1 MYRVRKRDGEL
12 VDFNISKISNAITKA
27 FEATGTE
34 YNESVIDFLSIKV
47 TADFQGKIEDGA
59 VSVEDIQDSVEAVLS
74 RGGYEHVAKAYIL
87 YRRQREKLRN
97 MRSTY
102 LDYKNVVDSYL
113 DASDWRVKENSTVNY
128 SVGGLILSNSGAI
141 TANYWLSE
149 IYDDEIANAHK
160 NADLHLHD
168 LSMLTGYCAGWSLK
182 QLIQEGL
189 GGIPGKITSS
199 PASHLSTLCNQMV
212 NFLGIMQ
219 NEWAGAQAFSSFDT
233 YLAPFV
239 KVDNLNYKE
248 VKQCI
253 QSFVYGVNTPSRWG
267 TQAPFSNITLDWT
280 VPKDLE
286 NLPAIVGGNEQSESV
301 WHVLAVTTLKLGALV
316 VFALVVGQ
324 RIIPK
329 LLAYVARTGT
339 RDLFTLSVL
348 VLALG
353 VAVGAANFFGAS
365 MALGAFL
372 SGMVV
377 GQSEFS
383 SQAAAEALP
392 MRDAFAV
399 LFFVSVGMLFN
410 PASLISDWPLILAT
424 LGIVLIGK
432 PLAAFIVVKLFG
444 KPLRMALSVAVAL
457 AQIGEFSFILAAMGV
472 SFGVLPKE
480 ASSAIIVTAIVSIT
494 LNPLL
499 YRRING
505 AAHWLESKGIG
516 LPRLDENELS
526 HPEGAQRIIVVG
538 YGPVGK
544 QLTGIL
550 RDNNLDVVVVEMNI
564 DTVRQVSALG
574 EKIIYGDATQREVLL
589 HAGAEEAEG
598 LIISSSSAPAGE
610 IVEVARAINPNLRIL
625 VHTTY
630 LRVAENLKSEG
641 VSAVFP
647 GEREVAVAMTE
658 HLMRDF
664 GATDEQIDRE
674 RRKLRERMA

>member
-1 MYRVRKRDGEL
+1 MAQSLGVDEVHSELLPADKVSQVERLLGQSGGKLAFVGDGIN
-12 VDFNISKISNAITKA
+12 DAP
-27 FEATGTE
+27 
-34 YNESVIDFLSIKV
+34 
-47 TADFQGKIEDGA
+47 
-59 VSVEDIQDSVEAVLS
+59 VLS
-74 RGGYEHVAKAYIL
+74 RADIGIAMGAMGSDAAIEAADVVLMDDDPLKIAKAIRISRKCIRIVY
-87 YRRQREKLRN
+87 
-97 MRSTY
+97 
-102 LDYKNVVDSYL
+102 
-113 DASDWRVKENSTVNY
+113 EN
-128 SVGGLILSNSGAI
+128 
-141 TANYWLSE
+141 
-149 IYDDEIANAHK
+149 IA
-160 NADLHLHD
+160 
-168 LSMLTGYCAGWSLK
+168 
-182 QLIQEGL
+182 
-189 GGIPGKITSS
+189 
-199 PASHLSTLCNQMV
+199 
-212 NFLGIMQ
+212 
-219 NEWAGAQAFSSFDT
+219 
-233 YLAPFV
+233 
-239 KVDNLNYKE
+239 
-248 VKQCI
+248 
-253 QSFVYGVNTPSRWG
+253 
-267 TQAPFSNITLDWT
+267 
-280 VPKDLE
+280 
-286 NLPAIVGGNEQSESV
+286 
-301 WHVLAVTTLKLGALV
+301 
-316 VFALVVGQ
+316 FALIV
-324 RIIPK
+324 K
-329 LLAYVARTGT
+329 ALCLL
-339 RDLFTLSVL
+339 L
-348 VLALG
+348 

-641 VSAVFP
+641 VSAVFS

>member
-1 MYRVRKRDGEL
+1 M
-12 VDFNISKISNAITKA
+12 
-27 FEATGTE
+27 
-34 YNESVIDFLSIKV
+34 
-47 TADFQGKIEDGA
+47 
-59 VSVEDIQDSVEAVLS
+59 
-74 RGGYEHVAKAYIL
+74 
-87 YRRQREKLRN
+87 
-97 MRSTY
+97 
-102 LDYKNVVDSYL
+102 
-113 DASDWRVKENSTVNY
+113 
-128 SVGGLILSNSGAI
+128 
-141 TANYWLSE
+141 
-149 IYDDEIANAHK
+149 
-160 NADLHLHD
+160 
-168 LSMLTGYCAGWSLK
+168 
-182 QLIQEGL
+182 
-189 GGIPGKITSS
+189 
-199 PASHLSTLCNQMV
+199 
-212 NFLGIMQ
+212 
-219 NEWAGAQAFSSFDT
+219 
-233 YLAPFV
+233 
-239 KVDNLNYKE
+239 
-248 VKQCI
+248 
-253 QSFVYGVNTPSRWG
+253 
-267 TQAPFSNITLDWT
+267 
-280 VPKDLE
+280 
-286 NLPAIVGGNEQSESV
+286 
-301 WHVLAVTTLKLGALV
+301 

-641 VSAVFP
+641 VSAVFS